1 MLHMK
6 MSQICTWVIGG
17 LALATVPVCAEDLP
31 KQKKTSRYEQQ
42 KEFILSLLPQA
53 LSLQARKGIPAS
65 ATVGMAIYESG
76 WGQSALAREHHNLH
90 GLKTGSAWN
99 GEVVTMPT
107 VDLGVRQYA
116 EFRSFASPS
125 DGIEGF
131 GNFLSSPRY
140 KQAFQVKSGP
150 EFVGKVAAAGYCPD
164 SDYSPNVKKIIED
177 RNLAILDTAAGGGGG
192 GRRDQEQYW
201 RRQQPRPGAGR

>member
-1 MLHMK
+1 MFHMNR
-6 MSQICTWVIGG
+6 SQICTLVIGCLG
-17 LALATVPVCAEDLP
+17 MTLVSIRAEDSP
-31 KQKKTSRYEQQ
+31 KPKKANRYEQQ
-42 KEFILSLLPQA
+42 KQFVLSVLPQA

-76 WGQSALAREHHNLH
+76 WGQSALAREHNNLH
-90 GLKTGSAWN
+90 GLKAGSVWS

-116 EFRSFASPS
+116 EFRSFDSPAS
-125 DGIEGF
+125 GIEGF
-131 GNFLSSPRY
+131 GDFLSSPRY

-164 SDYSPNVKKIIED
+164 TDYSANVKKIIED

-192 GRRDQEQYW
+192 GRRDQEKYW